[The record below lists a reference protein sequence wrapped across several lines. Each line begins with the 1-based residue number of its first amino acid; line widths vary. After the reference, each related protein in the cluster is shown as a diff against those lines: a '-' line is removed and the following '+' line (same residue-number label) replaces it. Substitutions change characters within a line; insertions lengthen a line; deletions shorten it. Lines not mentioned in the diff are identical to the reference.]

1 MNVGRGSGGLGPS
14 NAAAAPRAFLL
25 IAVAV
30 VLGLVLLWK
39 GLDDTPGLGPVA
51 DSGEETAVAGSSAGE
66 IEGASG
72 TVTPTSTEVVGG
84 DAELSPTTT
93 VAPTT
98 TRELFPAPTHTPNEV
113 KVLVANGSGV
123 SGAAGKVTDML
134 SPLGWAMESPA
145 NAEKAS
151 ATRIYYRTGYVA
163 DAKVIV
169 DHFGEIADVLEEM
182 PPGGLA
188 VPSNAEERVANADI
202 VLILGSDLRIQSS

>member
-1 MNVGRGSGGLGPS
+1 MNVGRGGGGLGPS

-39 GLDDTPGLGPVA
+39 GLDDTPGLRPLVDGGA
-51 DSGEETAVAGSSAGE
+51 EAAVDDGSAGGT
-66 IEGASG
+66 EGVSG
-72 TVTPTSTEVVGG
+72 TITPTSTQAVGG
-84 DAELSPTTT
+84 DAEPPPTTT

-98 TRELFPAPTHTPNEV
+98 TQELFPMPTHAPNEV

-145 NAEKAS
+145 NANKTS
-151 ATRIYYRTGYVA
+151 VTGIYYKTGYA
-163 DAKVIV
+163 SDAQVIQE
-169 DHFGEIADVLEEM
+169 HFSEAPSILSQFPA
-182 PPGGLA
+182 GGLS
-188 VPSNAEERVANADI
+188 VPDGTLDRIDNADI
-202 VLILGSDLRIQSS
+202 VVVLGSDLAIQGG